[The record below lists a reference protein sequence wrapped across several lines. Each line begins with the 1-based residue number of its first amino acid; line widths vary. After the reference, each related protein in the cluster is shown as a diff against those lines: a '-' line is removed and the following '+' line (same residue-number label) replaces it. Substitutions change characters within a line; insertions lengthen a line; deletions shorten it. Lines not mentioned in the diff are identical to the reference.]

1 MKHIKIIN
9 SIHLSCDG
17 VVTKHSNG
25 KPHDFFI
32 QQGCLDGACAP
43 YSASMLLMILG
54 VLKRSDLEVYKVHD
68 KRTKLGKIVDLFFQ

>member
-9 SIHLSCDG
+9 SLSLTGDG
-17 VVTKHSNG
+17 VVAKYRNG